1 MNHRAF
7 ILGAAMV
14 LLCSFVAISLRSFA
28 EAAFLG
34 AYGPKQMPWLLIANA
49 GGFAVATLGYD
60 ALTRIAHARTVD
72 VILLAALA
80 VAAGAAPILLR
91 TGVPPGVLVVALAAT
106 SQVAGLALWNRVC
119 AAVAGRDARR
129 YLPRAGAAVTLG
141 GAIAGLGSGVLIP
154 RIGLDALPLAGA
166 AVTLIV
172 IGVCIAQERTLVTG
186 GAPGGSPGGP
196 GMPAKA
202 GAPAAPAAVLTTPQ
216 RSLVGAMLA
225 VAALEGI
232 VTTVIDLQ
240 FIATVKARY
249 SGQDV
254 AVALAL
260 FYGGTNALLFVL
272 QSAAVP
278 HILVTRAMT
287 FTAAVHPV
295 VVVLSYAGFAAA
307 PSFIGIAGTRTADQ
321 VLRFATSRTSQEL
334 ELSALP
340 PAPRGRW
347 KVLLRGAIGPAGMAI
362 AALALLAIGPAAV
375 RSAST
380 LALVAIGIALAWAIA
395 ARIAARRF
403 QVALAAPLG
412 IRSTQREDTRRIDLD
427 TLERW
432 TVAAGVDDER
442 QAALA
447 RAALTRA
454 RVDATD
460 LADHLRHDDPAVR
473 AALFDQLARTPTPA
487 LRGELR
493 AAIGIEDDDRALAL
507 GIRALA
513 IAGDDAGVIRGK
525 QRAGLSREVDE
536 ATATSEHM
544 LHGGDVD
551 AELRRVLKRDPTWAT
566 AFARARRDDLP
577 HEALDAVLRAA
588 LGSISQSTT
597 TRAHALAVIANLAL
611 RPSLPLLAD
620 ALAAGDP
627 SAIAAVVQID
637 LEAAARLT
645 RELDVFAPLARAT
658 LARALTA
665 APAATPLLAALVD
678 DREPEVAHAALRAA
692 LAVARGG
699 SDFPVAR
706 IAAAHDAALAAL
718 EAHLDARDAV
728 SALAAPSADGAG
740 GARHWSAC
748 ARAELEIATRRCA
761 ARLLWAAALDAA
773 ASGRDPAPIAASA
786 RHLLGT
792 RDADR
797 KRALDVV
804 QELQA
809 RPQLLAALERW
820 LRPARAT
827 PNLAALDT
835 LAARD
840 PWLGQLA
847 AGQHSAVEPALV
859 DLRRPALFATVA
871 GPALAALAE
880 RATRV
885 AVTGELFSIGQE
897 GDTMYVVTLGALAAK
912 RADGLER
919 RVTIGAVVGEL
930 AVLSHEPRAATLS
943 AVDGDAE
950 VIAIDR
956 ATFSAAARRAPELVL
971 GLSATLSGWL
981 APSRPD
987 VL

>member
-1 MNHRAF
+1 MNRRAF

-34 AYGPKQMPWLLIANA
+34 AYGPTQMPWLLIANA

-80 VAAGAAPILLR
+80 VAAGVAPILLR

-154 RIGLDALPLAGA
+154 RIGLDAIPLAGA

-172 IGVCIAQERTLVTG
+172 IVVCIAQERTLVTG

-202 GAPAAPAAVLTTPQ
+202 GAPAAPATLLTNPQ
-216 RSLVGAMLA
+216 RALVGAMLA
-225 VAALEGI
+225 VAALEGV

-249 SGQDV
+249 TGQDV

-278 HILVTRAMT
+278 RILVTRAMT

-295 VVVLSYAGFAAA
+295 IVVLSYAGFAAA
-307 PSFIGIAGTRTADQ
+307 PSFLGIAGTRTADQ

-347 KVLLRGAIGPAGMAI
+347 KVLLRGAVGPAGMAL
-362 AALALLAIGPAAV
+362 AALALLAVGPVAV
-375 RSAST
+375 RSPST

-412 IRSTQREDTRRIDLD
+412 IRSTQREDTRRIDLE

-460 LADHLRHDDPAVR
+460 LADHLRHDDAAVR

-513 IAGDDAGVIRGK
+513 IAGDDAGVIRGR

-536 ATATSEHM
+536 ATATSERM
-544 LHGGDVD
+544 LKGGDVD
-551 AELRRVLKRDPTWAT
+551 AELRRVLARDPIWAT
-566 AFARARRDDLP
+566 AFARARRDDLSDD
-577 HEALDAVLRAA
+577 ALDGVLRAA
-588 LGSISQSTT
+588 TSTAT
-597 TRAHALAVIANLAL
+597 DAASRAHALAVIANLAF
-611 RPSLPLLAD
+611 RPALPLLAD

-627 SAIAAVVQID
+627 AAIAAIEQLD
-637 LEAAARLT
+637 ADAASRLA
-645 RELDVFAPLARAT
+645 RELDAFAPLARAT
-658 LARALTA
+658 VARALTA

-678 DREPEVAHAALRAA
+678 DRDPEVAHAALRAA
-692 LAVARGG
+692 AAVARGG
-699 SDFPVAR
+699 SELPVAR

-718 EAHLDARDAV
+718 EAHLDARDAIA
-728 SALAAPSADGAG
+728 ALAAPSAEG
-740 GARHWSAC
+740 GGDARHWSAC
-748 ARAELEIATRRCA
+748 ARAELEIAMRRSA

-773 ASGRDPAPIAASA
+773 SSGRDPAPIAASA

-809 RPQLLAALERW
+809 RPELLAALERW

-827 PNLAALDT
+827 PNAAALDA

-840 PWLGQLA
+840 SWLGQLA
-847 AGQHSAVEPALV
+847 AGQLAALEPAIV

-880 RATRV
+880 RATRLL
-885 AVTGELFSIGQE
+885 VTGELFAIGDE
-897 GDTMYVVTLGALAAK
+897 GDTMYVVTIGALAAK
-912 RADGLER
+912 RADGVER

-930 AVLSHEPRAATLS
+930 AVLSQAPRAATVL

-950 VIAIDR
+950 VLAIDR
-956 ATFSAAARRAPELVL
+956 ATFTATARRAPELVL
-971 GLSATLSGWL
+971 GLSATLAGWL
-981 APSRPD
+981 APTRPD